1 VKEMSRPRLV
11 DGGKSVRFISCFVGW
26 VGEEEEEAI
35 YSGLASLL
43 LTAKRRFRGWEY
55 LPAWEVM
62 VMDGCPVVARKVFET
77 ASFGELVVASACP
90 SRRTAHRYLYLAYP
104 AGEPHFRDRT
114 VHITERDA
122 TVLCKRTT
130 SHHNIEQ
137 FSINGATNLINQLAI
152 QHEHKPNKYNT
163 ITRLF

>member
-26 VGEEEEEAI
+26 VGEEEEAI

-43 LTAKRRFRGWEY
+43 LMAKMRFRGWEY

-104 AGEPHFRDRT
+104 APGPFPFLSPRQTPFSGPHCAHYR
-114 VHITERDA
+114 
-122 TVLCKRTT
+122 KRCNSVVQTD
-130 SHHNIEQ
+130 N
-137 FSINGATNLINQLAI
+137 FSS
-152 QHEHKPNKYNT
+152 
-163 ITRLF
+163 